1 MMLSGLRTALSTGWF
16 EKDGMGMSALLHLH
30 ELMAFDRPQAEVAI
44 MQRVSNAYLGNHT
57 ALVRVLGRYKLY
69 VDTRDRGFGSH
80 ILLDGFWEIWL
91 TLFCARNVKRGM
103 TAIDVGA
110 NFGYYSILL
119 AELVGAKG
127 ELIAVEPNPHA
138 ADFLHRSAELNGML
152 GQTRIERLALGRML
166 SGEAS
171 LYVPHGEPKNALIVA
186 DNFLPRAQEGDL
198 LRVPVTT
205 LDRLS
210 ASCER
215 VDFIKIDAEG
225 AEEVILDGMV
235 ETIRRHRPMIVVE
248 FNPARYADAG
258 DFVDRLAAIY
268 GSLRRLDFSGE
279 AIPVTREDL
288 LTKYAGDD
296 SLLVLSR
303 SKPA

>member
-1 MMLSGLRTALSTGWF
+1 MMLAGLQNALQARRS
-16 EKDGMGMSALLHLH
+16 ERDKMSSSALLHLH
-30 ELMAFDRPQAEVAI
+30 ELMGFDRHQAETAI
-44 MQRVSNAYLGNHT
+44 LQRVSSAYLGQHT
-57 ALVRVLGRYKLY
+57 ALARVLGRYKLY

-80 ILLDGFWEIWL
+80 VLLDGFWEIWL

-110 NFGYYSILL
+110 NFGYYSLLL

-138 ADFLHRSAELNGML
+138 ADFLRRSIELNGLL
-152 GQTRIERLALGRML
+152 GWTRIEKLALGSVI

-171 LYVPHGEPKNALIVA
+171 FYSPNSEPKNALIVA
-186 DNFLPRAQEGDL
+186 ETFQPRAGDGAVI
-198 LRVPVTT
+198 RVPITT

-210 ASCER
+210 ASRSR

-225 AEEVILDGMV
+225 AEETILEGMS
-235 ETIRRHRPMIVVE
+235 ETIARHKPMLVVE

-258 DFVDRLAAIY
+258 GFLERLAGIY

-279 AIPVTREDL
+279 AVPVTGADL
-288 LTKYAGDD
+288 LSEYGADD

-303 SKPA
+303 DKPA

>member
-1 MMLSGLRTALSTGWF
+1 MLSGLRTALNAGWF
-16 EKDGMGMSALLHLH
+16 EGNKMGTSALLHLH
-30 ELMAFDRPQAEVAI
+30 ELIAFDRQQAEIAI
-44 MQRVSNAYLGNHT
+44 LQRVSSAYLGNNT

-110 NFGYYSILL
+110 NFGYYSVLL

-127 ELIAVEPNPHA
+127 QVVAVEPNPHA
-138 ADFLHRSAELNGML
+138 ADFLRRSAELNGMI
-152 GQTRIERLALGRML
+152 GRTRIEGLALGRNA
-166 SGEAS
+166 SGDAP
-171 LYVPHGEPKNALIVA
+171 LYVPHNEPKNALIVLEG
-186 DNFLPRAQEGDL
+186 FVPRVEDGSVI
-198 LRVPVTT
+198 RVPVTT

-225 AEEVILDGMV
+225 AEEFIFEGMS
-235 ETIRRHRPMIVVE
+235 ETISRHRPMIVVE
-248 FNPARYADAG
+248 FNPARYTDAG
-258 DFVDRLAAIY
+258 GFFDRLAAIY
-268 GSLRRLDFSGE
+268 GSIRRLDFSGE
-279 AIPVTREDL
+279 AVPVAREDL
-288 LTKYAGDD
+288 LSKYASDD
-296 SLLVLSR
+296 SLLVLSPN
-303 SKPA
+303 KPA